1 MASAVQ
7 QCVPCKPV
15 YLPSALVMLKHRPVW
30 LQAELKEELA
40 AKTAAISLLE
50 STVTSL
56 ESDLEEK
63 TEEWQGALENLE
75 ALFKSDKARLKV
87 QLAALTAEKV
97 CTIHPVIPLAP
108 FYHS

>member
-63 TEEWQGALENLE
+63 TEEWQGTLGFLEDSYKDDRVRLE
-75 ALFKSDKARLKV
+75 A
-87 QLAALTAEKV
+87 QLAARTAEKV
-97 CTIHPVIPLAP
+97 DYILLAP
-108 FYHS
+108 CYHS